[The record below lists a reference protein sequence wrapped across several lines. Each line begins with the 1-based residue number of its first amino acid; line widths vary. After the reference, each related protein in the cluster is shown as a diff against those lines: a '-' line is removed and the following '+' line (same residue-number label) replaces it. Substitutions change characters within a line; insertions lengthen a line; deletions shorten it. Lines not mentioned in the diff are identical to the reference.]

1 MRLLTVSR
9 DGRKTGGL
17 RGFHASGDNWTMKE
31 QSSIRPGRPEDQP
44 QLLEIVW
51 ATVMD
56 SDSDREQLLAQPE
69 LVEVP
74 VEHLS
79 DETSVVA
86 VIDGAPVGFATV
98 LPRPDGD
105 AELDGLFVLPER
117 QRLGIGRALVAETM
131 RLARAMGA
139 GMLHVTANE
148 DAREFYHAV
157 GFVQTGT
164 APTALKP
171 APKMELRL
179 SE

>member
-1 MRLLTVSR
+1 VRLLTVSR
-9 DGRKTGGL
+9 DGRKTDGL
-17 RGFHASGDNWTMKE
+17 RGFHALVHNHHMTQHSTL
-31 QSSIRPGRPEDQP
+31 RPGRPADQ
-44 QLLEIVW
+44 QKLLAIVW

-56 SDSDREQLLAQPE
+56 SDSDREELLAHPE

-74 VEHLS
+74 IEHLTHH
-79 DETSVVA
+79 TSAVA
-86 VIDGAPVGFATV
+86 VIDGMPVGFATV

-117 QRLGIGRALVAETM
+117 QRLGLGRALVAETM

-139 GMLHVTANE
+139 RVLHVTANN

-157 GFVQTGT
+157 GFIQTGT

-179 SE
+179 

>member
-1 MRLLTVSR
+1 MPPMTTQWTIR
-9 DGRKTGGL
+9 
-17 RGFHASGDNWTMKE
+17 RGCPA
-31 QSSIRPGRPEDQP
+31 DQP
-44 QLLEIVW
+44 RLLEIVW
-51 ATVMD
+51 ATIMD

-74 VEHLS
+74 VEHLTN
-79 DETSVVA
+79 ETSVVA
-86 VIDGAPVGFATV
+86 VIGGTPVGFATV

-117 QRLGIGRALVAETM
+117 QRLGLGRALVAETE
-131 RLARAMGA
+131 RLAREMGA
-139 GMLHVTANE
+139 RVLHVTANE
-148 DAREFYHAV
+148 DAREFYDAV

-179 SE
+179 LAPEAR